1 MVMKKGSLIIAVA
14 AANFLAAAVSAQQGD
29 AAGCRDHQLFPTR
42 MPNYRIETCKSQDF
56 GMYDF
61 AVGKPPKTKVEGKYT
76 EITYAFTGQR
86 QSEPSGLE
94 IIRNY
99 ENAAKKV
106 GGAVVFSDPVRLL
119 TAKFVKN
126 DNEAWVEVVKG
137 NGKIWLK
144 IVEKA
149 GMTQRIEA
157 NAEIFGSDIR
167 STGHASVYGILF
179 DIDSDVLK
187 SESGQA
193 IGEIAKLLKADATLK
208 IHVVGH
214 TDNTGSADHN
224 LLLSQKRAQAVMQE
238 LVQKQGIAAD
248 RLKSFGCGQYAPVAS
263 NDSEEGRV
271 KNRRVE
277 LVKQ

>member
-1 MVMKKGSLIIAVA
+1 VKKASFITAVA
-14 AANFLAAAVSAQQGD
+14 VANFLVNAVYAQQGD
-29 AAGCRDHQLFPTR
+29 AAGCKDHQLFPTR
-42 MPNYRIETCKSQDF
+42 MPGYRIEVCKSQDF

-61 AVGKPPKTKVEGKYT
+61 NVGKPPKAKVEGKYT

-99 ENAAKKV
+99 ENAAKKA

-119 TAKFVKN
+119 TAKFVKA

-144 IVEKA
+144 IVEKS

-157 NAEIFGSDIR
+157 NAEILGSDLH

-179 DIDSDVLK
+179 DTDSDILK

-193 IGEIAKLLKADATLK
+193 IGEIAKLLKAEASLK
-208 IHVVGH
+208 IYVVGH
-214 TDNTGSADHN
+214 TDNTGSAEHN

-238 LVQKQGIAAD
+238 LVQKQGIATE
-248 RLKSFGCGQYAPVAS
+248 RLKAFGCGQYAPVAS
-263 NDSEEGRV
+263 NDTEEGRA